1 MGFILYHVS
10 DRLRNLRNGW
20 QGIHTFYLTLFC
32 FALLSGCTQ
41 TTTPAA
47 LESKMISNENCRL
60 ISLTDHET
68 QLPVIGAEDFAIDH
82 EADKLYISA
91 YDRRSVERAA
101 KKRANKKIPTGGLY
115 AINISQLREPKK
127 KTHTISSLIRADDV
141 DGGLRPHGISYDKKN
156 QELAFINR
164 AYFRK
169 GNKWKM
175 HPQLERIKINGA
187 LILSKPNPLTC
198 SANNLLQT
206 NSKILI
212 SYDHKACNWYAGLED
227 IFSLRESGL
236 KFANDGPIEGQVIFE
251 KAGFANGVTNTE
263 NGDIALAATREK
275 ALHLFN
281 NDDSDISYKQAVK
294 LPGAPDNLT
303 ISHDGAIIAALH
315 PSLLRMGAH
324 RKFRLGISPSKLVRI
339 DPATNIVTTLF
350 HDVSGTL
357 FSAATVGV
365 ETQKEII
372 LGSVTQPGLLFCE
385 KNLK

>member
-1 MGFILYHVS
+1 MGFILYHAS
-10 DRLRNLRNGW
+10 DRLMNLRIRW
-20 QGIHTFYLTLFC
+20 QGFCTFCLNLFC
-32 FALLSGCTQ
+32 FVLLSSCTQ
-41 TTTPAA
+41 TTNPAA
-47 LESKMISNENCRL
+47 LESKLISNEKCRL
-60 ISLTDHET
+60 ISLIDSAT

-82 EADKLYISA
+82 EEDKLYISA

-115 AINISQLREPKK
+115 AIDISQLRERAKK
-127 KTHTISSLIRADDV
+127 IHTISSLIRAEDI
-141 DGGLRPHGISYDKKN
+141 DGGLRPHGISYDQEN

-164 AYFRK
+164 AYYRN

-187 LILSKPNPLTC
+187 PILSEPNSLTC

-206 NSKILI
+206 NTKILI

-236 KFANDGPIEGQVIFE
+236 KFANDGPVIFQ
-251 KAGFANGVTNTE
+251 KAGFANGVTNTAT
-263 NGDIALAATREK
+263 GDIALAATREK
-275 ALHLFN
+275 ALHLFHE
-281 NDDSDISYKQAVK
+281 NDSNISYKQAVK
-294 LPGAPDNLT
+294 LPGGPDNLT

-324 RKFRLGISPSKLVRI
+324 RKLGWGNSPSKLVRI
-339 DPATNIVTTLF
+339 DPATNMVTTLF
-350 HDVSGTL
+350 HDVSGSL

-372 LGSVTQPGLLFCE
+372 LGSVTQAGLLYCE
-385 KNLK
+385 KNS